1 MMAKYPSAI
10 MEATRESEGTHS
22 TRPSGTNTPDA
33 LEPDPIAYQL
43 KSMGFRPAHVD
54 SCVKALVAAHE
65 RLHRSSAGPSR
76 MTQDPLTLSLNLLS
90 PLEAAIE
97 WLLVH
102 LPEDDLPP
110 AYRSSAAVD
119 FVSSVSGGQGGQT
132 ELVKGWVVDKLTRKA
147 GFPRK
152 AVDRVIKDET
162 RESVVL
168 DLLGRRLCGWEGI
181 EQAGWGV
188 EEYGDGWVVED
199 PQDDEARRTAREEE
213 MIILTSVLD
222 DRVTQVSEQEVAI
235 EVSAVPGEDLV
246 LNVIFSEASP
256 YPSAR
261 YPTHPPSFYLTSQSL
276 PSYFRLHLHGEVL
289 RAFRDPERP
298 DLQSLLEAGAGG
310 AVYAMLEILETALP
324 ACLERPPDI
333 ASVTRYLVP
342 KVEDV
347 AQEVEVRKRL
357 QKLKVGRGRG
367 RQPGMSEQEIRAH
380 HEAMQA
386 APGWKSML
394 EARQKLPAWSSRQD
408 IIDALEKNRVVV
420 IVGET
425 GSGKSTQSPSY
436 ILDHE
441 IAQGRGAST
450 NIFVTQPRR
459 VAAIGVATRV
469 AEERM
474 EDLDKGAQTVGY
486 VIRGESRTNAKMAKI
501 TFCTTGVVLRRLA
514 SGGDADLE
522 GVSHI
527 IVDEVHE
534 RSVDGD
540 FLLLQLREVLKR
552 NKTIKVSSG
561 GTVRKSG
568 MDRSRV
574 FNPDSGHSDECHYQP
589 RTIHQLLWRR
599 ARHRDSRFHASRT
612 RLVRVLE

>member
-1 MMAKYPSAI
+1 
-10 MEATRESEGTHS
+10 MEATRESEGTVS
-22 TRPSGTNTPDA
+22 TFPSGANTPLPA
-33 LEPDPIAYQL
+33 LEAGPIAQQL

-54 SCVKALVAAHE
+54 SCMKALVAAHE
-65 RLHRSSAGPSR
+65 RLHAGPSAQSGSSR

-110 AYRSSAAVD
+110 SYRSSAAVD
-119 FVSSVSGGQGGQT
+119 FVSSVSSGMGGQT
-132 ELVKGWVVDKLTRKA
+132 ELVKGWVIDKLTRKA

-152 AVDRVIKDET
+152 AVMRVIEEET

-168 DLLGRRLCGWEGI
+168 DLLGRRLCGWESDEG
-181 EQAGWGV
+181 GWGV
-188 EEYGDGWVVED
+188 EEYGAGWEAGD
-199 PQDDEARRTAREEE
+199 EQEDEARRIAREEE
-213 MIILTSVLD
+213 MVILTSVLD
-222 DRVTQVSEQEVAI
+222 DRVQQVSEQEIAI
-235 EVSAVPGEDLV
+235 EVSAVQGEDLV

-261 YPTHPPSFYLTSQSL
+261 YPTHPPTFYLTSHSL

-310 AVYAMLEILETALP
+310 AVYAMMEILETALP
-324 ACLERPPDI
+324 ACLKRPPDI
-333 ASVTRYLVP
+333 ASVTQYLVP

-347 AQEVEVRKRL
+347 QQEVEVRKRL

-367 RQPGMSEQEIRAH
+367 RQPGMSEQEVRAH
-380 HEAMQA
+380 HDAMQA
-386 APGWKSML
+386 APGWKAML
-394 EARQKLPAWSSRQD
+394 AARQSLPAWSSREE
-408 IIDALEKNRVVV
+408 IITALEENRVVV

-474 EDLDKGAQTVGY
+474 EDLDKGPQTVGY

-514 SGGDADLE
+514 SGGDVNLE

-540 FLLLQLREVLKR
+540 FLLLQLRELLKR
-552 NKTIKVSSG
+552 NRTIKVSAGLRCLKQMCELTWPVS
-561 GTVRKSG
+561 
-568 MDRSRV
+568 
-574 FNPDSGHSDECHYQP
+574 
-589 RTIHQLLWRR
+589 
-599 ARHRDSRFHASRT
+599 
-612 RLVRVLE
+612 